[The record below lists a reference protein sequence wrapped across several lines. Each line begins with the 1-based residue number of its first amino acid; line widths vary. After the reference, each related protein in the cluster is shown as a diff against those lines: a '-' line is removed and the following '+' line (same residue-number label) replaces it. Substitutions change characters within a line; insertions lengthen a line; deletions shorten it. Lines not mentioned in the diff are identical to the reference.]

1 MRLIH
6 LAVTCSLVLGSTA
19 SLFAADVILKDGQTI
34 ATKKPYV
41 VKGKMAILTRTDGS
55 LVSIPVEDID
65 LGKTAAAAAV
75 KPAAPKTEPAPAA
88 PKKPMTPVEA
98 AMAKGGKR
106 ATVVI
111 TDADV
116 GASTAVGPDGEKVEK
131 GEGEVSIAN
140 ASATKTK
147 TGYSINGSV
156 INVGKADVRGVSVT
170 IELVGQNSKTL
181 QTVFGNVAKDSL
193 APGEKS
199 VFTADVT
206 SEAEAK
212 SFRYVPSWQL
222 TVSVRTAEPGSTSK
236 PETGSSSPKPSTASE
251 ANPASLPKTEKS
263 EPPPQPTPQVIPRPD
278 VAPPSANAPV
288 GAPSTPGGVYIP
300 RPSDNQPGQPKTP

>member
-1 MRLIH
+1 M
-6 LAVTCSLVLGSTA
+6 
-19 SLFAADVILKDGQTI
+19 
-34 ATKKPYV
+34 
-41 VKGKMAILTRTDGS
+41 KGKMAILTRTDGS

-75 KPAAPKTEPAPAA
+75 KPAAPKTEPKPAA
-88 PKKPMTPVEA
+88 PKKPTTPAEA
-98 AMAKGGKR
+98 ARAKGGKR

-111 TDADV
+111 TDDDV
-116 GASTAVGPDGEKVEK
+116 GTSTPVGPDGEKVEK
-131 GEGEVSIAN
+131 GDGEVSIAN
-140 ASATKTK
+140 ANATRT
-147 TGYSINGSV
+147 TSGYSIKGSV

-170 IELVGQNSKTL
+170 IEAVGENSKAM
-181 QTVFGNVAKDSL
+181 QTVFGNVAKDNL

-199 VFTADVT
+199 AFTAEVT

-222 TVSVRTAEPGSTSK
+222 TVSVKTAEPGSASK
-236 PETGSSSPKPSTASE
+236 SETGSSSPKPSAPSE
-251 ANPASLPKTEKS
+251 PNPGSRPKAENS

-278 VAPPSANAPV
+278 VAPPSASAPI
-288 GAPSTPGGVYIP
+288 GAPSAPGGVYIP

>member
-19 SLFAADVILKDGQTI
+19 SLYAADVILKDGQAI

-55 LVSIPVEDID
+55 LVSIPMADID
-65 LGKTAAAAAV
+65 LGKTAAAAV
-75 KPAAPKTEPAPAA
+75 KPAAPKAAPEPDA
-88 PKKPMTPVEA
+88 PKKPTTPVEA
-98 AMAKGGKR
+98 ANAKGGKR

-116 GASTAVGPDGEKVEK
+116 GSATPVGPDGEKVEK

-140 ASATKTK
+140 ANATRTK
-147 TGYSINGSV
+147 TGYSIKGSV
-156 INVGKADVRGVSVT
+156 INVGKADVRGVAVT
-170 IELVGQNSKTL
+170 IELVGENGKAM
-181 QTVFGNVAKDSL
+181 QTVFGAVAKDNL

-199 VFTADVT
+199 AFTAEVT

-222 TVSVRTAEPGSTSK
+222 TVSVRTAEPGSASK
-236 PETGSSSPKPSTASE
+236 PEAGAPSAKPSTPSE
-251 ANPASLPKTEKS
+251 PNAPGRPKAEKS
-263 EPPPQPTPQVIPRPD
+263 EPPPQPTPEVIPRPD
-278 VAPPSANAPV
+278 VAPPAASAPI
-288 GAPSTPGGVYIP
+288 GAPSTPGGVYLP